1 MPLISQQWLSVA
13 GLGLDLLG
21 FALLLREWWIAFFNE
36 GHQMELEE
44 QHERMRALRNMR
56 PAPASGQQN
65 PFAAIERM
73 QDEQAVRKAR
83 SAHRSAMAA
92 RKGTFVFAT
101 VLIVVGYLLQIAGTW
116 PGCCPPWVAPQ

>member
-1 MPLISQQWLSVA
+1 MPLITQQWLSVA

-36 GHQMELEE
+36 GHQIELEE

-56 PAPASGQQN
+56 PAPAPGQQN
-65 PFAAIERM
+65 PFAVIERM
-73 QDEQAVRKAR
+73 QDEHAVRRAR
-83 SAHRSAMAA
+83 SAHRSAMMA
-92 RKGTFVFAT
+92 RKGTFILAT
-101 VLIVVGYLLQIAGTW
+101 VLIVAGYLLQIAGSW